1 LEITVVQNAV
11 MGIGIHFVGMKLF
24 KIVAPGIVKYV
35 VNAGIGGNG
44 TAQAATNAPMVL
56 AGLVNIA
63 GPEEGGNRAIFDQL
77 HFFRDIKS

>member
-11 MGIGIHFVGMKLF
+11 RGIGIHFVGMKLF

-35 VNAGIGGNG
+35 RHAGIGGNG

-56 AGLVNIA
+56 PWLVNIV
-63 GPEEGGNRAIFDQL
+63 GPEEGGSRGIFDQM
-77 HFFRDIKS
+77 HFFRDNK